1 MRAGSN
7 ASPRAEVEL
16 GDLAGAW
23 VALIRARLGP
33 SARHGLS
40 IPLKRSTPPIPPVK
54 LYVDLSA
61 SRCLYRSCDGR
72 SQRFLRRRAGIS
84 AGRSLQRRKS
94 CAPSSI
100 RCDFNNGVIL
110 TLRNRVP
117 APRPSHAL
125 QIRFEI
131 HSHTFSAL
139 KVEQLKVTG
148 EVYKPYKGVRGQSI
162 GNVEWRW

>member
-1 MRAGSN
+1 MGDPSDSSVDELE
-7 ASPRAEVEL
+7 SPRVVHCNVVSHA
-16 GDLAGAW
+16 
-23 VALIRARLGP
+23 P
-33 SARHGLS
+33 
-40 IPLKRSTPPIPPVK
+40 PL
-54 LYVDLSA
+54 
-61 SRCLYRSCDGR
+61 
-72 SQRFLRRRAGIS
+72 
-84 AGRSLQRRKS
+84 
-94 CAPSSI
+94 